1 MNTTL
6 GLFQRL
12 FFFMEVSLKV
22 RHFGLCGMNYNLKC
36 KVILLICG
44 VGLALSIG
52 KVIRQNVL

>member
-12 FFFMEVSLKV
+12 FFYGGEPQGEALRALWNELQFI
-22 RHFGLCGMNYNLKC
+22 C

-52 KVIRQNVL
+52 KVIRQNAL